1 MVDGGQSTVR
11 SSTQATP
18 FAEVNALLGDL
29 LARIRAVLGEKLV
42 GLYLYGSLVT
52 GDFDPEISDIDLLA
66 ATTVD
71 IDEGEAAAL
80 KRMHD
85 DIAAEYE
92 EWDNRIEVQYLA
104 LEGLK
109 TFRTRTSRMG
119 NISPGE
125 PFHVIE
131 AGKDWLMNWYVVR
144 EKGIALYGPPPEAII
159 KPILKGEFIQAV
171 ADHAH
176 AWRTWIK
183 DTKGSRPYQGYAI
196 LTACRA
202 LYAYRHGEQVSKKR
216 AAQWVAK
223 ELPEWADLVVS
234 ALRWRLEARHVK
246 VADPEATFPQ
256 AERFVHNVSDLTSDE

>member
-1 MVDGGQSTVR
+1 MY
-11 SSTQATP
+11 AT
-18 FAEVNALLGDL
+18 EYDCVNRLLDDL
-29 LARIRAVLGEKLV
+29 LARIRSILGERLA

-52 GDFDPEISDIDLLA
+52 GDFDLEISDIDLLA
-66 ATTVD
+66 VTATD

-85 DIAAEYE
+85 DIAAEHK

-104 LEGLK
+104 LEGLE
-109 TFRTRTSRMG
+109 TFRTRTTRMG

-125 PFHVIE
+125 PFHVIG

-144 EKGIALYGPPPEAII
+144 EKGVALYGPPPEAII
-159 KPILKGEFIQAV
+159 EPIQREEFIQAV
-171 ADHAH
+171 VDHAH
-176 AWRTWIK
+176 AWRVWIK

-202 LYAYRHGEQVSKKR
+202 LYTYRHGEQVSKKQ

-223 ELPEWADLVVS
+223 EFPEWAGLVLN
-234 ALRWRLEARHVK
+234 ALRWRSEARHVK
-246 VADPEATFPQ
+246 VADPEATYPQ
-256 AERFVHNVSDLTSDE
+256 AERFVHYVSDLMSDE